1 MTSSGRSFES
11 TRTVSRGAFPNWFAW
26 LLLALVLLSALGMYS
41 LLFAAE
47 VTLTWQANTESDL
60 AGYRVYQGTVS
71 GQYGPPVTLGTVT
84 THTVMLP
91 PSTLD
96 RTYFWALTAYDL
108 AGNESAKSNEVS
120 QLIIGVP
127 PVMAPGVPVL
137 TVAAQENELLVA
149 WEPVSDGAGG
159 AATVDVRLGL
169 PTDHWG
175 LMMTQV
181 CPSSPCRIMGL
192 VGGTSYQVRAVAY
205 RSGPTGNVFGALS
218 ASVLV
223 TTLTPD
229 IPPAPPA
236 GLTILSS
243 SATEIVIVASAKDC
257 PRVVTSTKGSTA
269 STPRRTITCTQ
280 QRSRATG

>member
-1 MTSSGRSFES
+1 MRY
-11 TRTVSRGAFPNWFAW
+11 RYWA
-26 LLLALVLLSALGMYS
+26 LLLVLLTALAP
-41 LLFAAE
+41 LHTLAE
-47 VTLTWQANTESDL
+47 TPVVLTWNPNTESDM
-60 AGYRVYQGTVS
+60 AGYKLYQGTSS

-159 AATVDVRLGL
+159 VATVDVRLGL

-229 IPPAPPA
+229 LPPAPPA

-243 SATEIVIVASAKDC
+243 SATEIVIVASVKDC
-257 PRVVTSTKGSTA
+257 QRVVTSTKGSTA

-280 QRSRATG
+280 